1 MMELYMQNQLKK
13 EISMTKNMNF
23 EQAMIRL
30 TEIIETLERNGSDL
44 ESSIELFEE
53 GLNLVKQCDKQL
65 KNFETKVSELMV
77 KYNDDT
83 ESK

>member
-1 MMELYMQNQLKK
+1 
-13 EISMTKNMNF
+13 MTKNLNF
-23 EQAMIRL
+23 EQAMLRL

-44 ESSIELFEE
+44 ESSIDLFEE
-53 GLNLVKQCDKQL
+53 GLSLVKQCDKQL

-77 KYNDDT
+77 KYSNDT

>member
-1 MMELYMQNQLKK
+1 MQNQLKR

-30 TEIIETLERNGSDL
+30 TDIIETLERNGSDL

>member
-1 MMELYMQNQLKK
+1 
-13 EISMTKNMNF
+13 MTKNLNF
-23 EQAMIRL
+23 EKSMLRL

-53 GLNLVKQCDKQL
+53 GLSLVKQCDKQL
-65 KNFETKVSELMV
+65 KNFELKVSELMV
-77 KYNDDT
+77 KYSDES

>member
-1 MMELYMQNQLKK
+1 
-13 EISMTKNMNF
+13 MTKNLNF
-23 EQAMIRL
+23 EQAMLRL

-44 ESSIELFEE
+44 DSSIDLFEE
-53 GLNLVKQCDKQL
+53 GLSLVKQCDKQL

-77 KYNDDT
+77 KYSDDT

>member
-1 MMELYMQNQLKK
+1 
-13 EISMTKNMNF
+13 MTKNLNF
-23 EQAMIRL
+23 EQAMLRL

-44 ESSIELFEE
+44 ESSINLFEE
-53 GLNLVKQCDKQL
+53 GLSLVKQCDKQL

-77 KYNDDT
+77 KYSDDT

>member
-1 MMELYMQNQLKK
+1 
-13 EISMTKNMNF
+13 MTKNMNF

-30 TEIIETLERNGSDL
+30 SEIIETLERNGSDL

-53 GLNLVKQCDKQL
+53 GLRLVKQCDKQL

-83 ESK
+83 EPK

>member
-1 MMELYMQNQLKK
+1 
-13 EISMTKNMNF
+13 MTKSLNF
-23 EQAMIRL
+23 EQAMLRL

-44 ESSIELFEE
+44 ESSIDLFEE
-53 GLNLVKQCDKQL
+53 GLSLVKQCDKQL

-77 KYNDDT
+77 KYSDDT

>member
-1 MMELYMQNQLKK
+1 MQNQLKR
-13 EISMTKNMNF
+13 EINMTKNMNF

>member
-1 MMELYMQNQLKK
+1 MQSQSKREN
-13 EISMTKNMNF
+13 SMTKNMNF

-30 TEIIETLERNGSDL
+30 SEIIETLERNSSDL

>member
-1 MMELYMQNQLKK
+1 
-13 EISMTKNMNF
+13 MTKSMNF

-30 TEIIETLERNGSDL
+30 SEIIETLERNGSDL
-44 ESSIELFEE
+44 ETSIELFEE
-53 GLNLVKQCDKQL
+53 GLSLVKQCDKQL
-65 KNFETKVSELMV
+65 KKFETKVSELMV

>member
-1 MMELYMQNQLKK
+1 
-13 EISMTKNMNF
+13 MTKNLNF

-30 TEIIETLERNGSDL
+30 TEIIETLERDGSDL

-53 GLNLVKQCDKQL
+53 GLSLVKQCDKQL

>member
-1 MMELYMQNQLKK
+1 
-13 EISMTKNMNF
+13 MTKNLNF
-23 EQAMIRL
+23 EQAMLRL

-44 ESSIELFEE
+44 ESSIDLFEE
-53 GLNLVKQCDKQL
+53 GLSLVKQCDKQL

-77 KYNDDT
+77 KYSDDT

>member
-1 MMELYMQNQLKK
+1 
-13 EISMTKNMNF
+13 MTKNLNF
-23 EQAMIRL
+23 EKSMLRI

-53 GLNLVKQCDKQL
+53 GLSLVKQCDKQL
-65 KNFETKVSELMV
+65 KNFESKVSELMV
-77 KYNDDT
+77 KYSDES

>member
-1 MMELYMQNQLKK
+1 MQNQLKK

-44 ESSIELFEE
+44 ESSIDLFEE

>member
-1 MMELYMQNQLKK
+1 
-13 EISMTKNMNF
+13 MTKNLNF

-30 TEIIETLERNGSDL
+30 TEIIETLERDGSDL
-44 ESSIELFEE
+44 ESSIELFVE
-53 GLNLVKQCDKQL
+53 GLSLVKQCDKQL

>member
-1 MMELYMQNQLKK
+1 MQSQSKREN
-13 EISMTKNMNF
+13 SMTKNMNF

-30 TEIIETLERNGSDL
+30 SEIIETLERNGSDL

>member
-1 MMELYMQNQLKK
+1 MQNQSKR

-30 TEIIETLERNGSDL
+30 SEIIETLERNGSDL

>member
-1 MMELYMQNQLKK
+1 MQNQLKR

-44 ESSIELFEE
+44 ESSIDLFEE

>member
-1 MMELYMQNQLKK
+1 
-13 EISMTKNMNF
+13 MTKSLNF
-23 EQAMIRL
+23 EQAMLRL

-44 ESSIELFEE
+44 ESSIVLFEE
-53 GLNLVKQCDKQL
+53 GLSLVKQCDKQL

-77 KYNDDT
+77 KYSDDT

>member
-1 MMELYMQNQLKK
+1 
-13 EISMTKNMNF
+13 MTKNMNF

-30 TEIIETLERNGSDL
+30 SEIIETLERNGSDL

-53 GLNLVKQCDKQL
+53 GLGLVKQCDKQL

-83 ESK
+83 EPK

>member
-1 MMELYMQNQLKK
+1 MQNQQKK
-13 EISMTKNMNF
+13 ETIMTKNMNF
-23 EQAMIRL
+23 EQSMLRL

-65 KNFETKVSELMV
+65 KNFVTKVSELMV
-77 KYNDDT
+77 KYNDES

>member
-1 MMELYMQNQLKK
+1 MQSQSKR

-30 TEIIETLERNGSDL
+30 SEIIETLERNGSDL

>member
-1 MMELYMQNQLKK
+1 MQNQLKR

>member
-1 MMELYMQNQLKK
+1 
-13 EISMTKNMNF
+13 MTKNLNF
-23 EQAMIRL
+23 EKSMLRL

-53 GLNLVKQCDKQL
+53 GLSLVKQCDKQL
-65 KNFETKVSELMV
+65 KNFESKVSELMV
-77 KYNDDT
+77 KYSDES